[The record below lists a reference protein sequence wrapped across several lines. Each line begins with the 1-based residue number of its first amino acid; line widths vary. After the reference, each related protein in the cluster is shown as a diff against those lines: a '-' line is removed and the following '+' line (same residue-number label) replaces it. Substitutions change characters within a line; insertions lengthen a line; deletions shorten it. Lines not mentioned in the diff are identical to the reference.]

1 MKLIHNDEKYI
12 VIHGTLEELE
22 NGLKTIEIEKG
33 IIKLNLKLVNTI
45 ASANAV
51 IGILNTIIY
60 LNTNNEING
69 IVSLFIALMMSIQ
82 IKKSKK
88 LDNKL
93 DDLEQIKEA
102 LIDYQEKNKITKTK

>member
-45 ASANAV
+45 ASANAI
-51 IGILNTIIY
+51 IGILNIIY

-88 LDNKL
+88 LDNEL

-102 LIDYQEKNKITKTK
+102 IIDYQEKNKITKTK

>member
-45 ASANAV
+45 ASANAI

-88 LDNKL
+88 CKDNVRNACFRNINKWG
-93 DDLEQIKEA
+93 K
-102 LIDYQEKNKITKTK
+102 KNNRSKM

>member
-45 ASANAV
+45 ASANA
-51 IGILNTIIY
+51 II
-60 LNTNNEING
+60 
-69 IVSLFIALMMSIQ
+69 
-82 IKKSKK
+82 
-88 LDNKL
+88 
-93 DDLEQIKEA
+93 
-102 LIDYQEKNKITKTK
+102 